1 MPIARHCEAD
11 VSCGL
16 CCVTVE
22 VIVDV
27 SCGLCCVTVEV
38 IAEQRLRSGLP
49 DWARFPTQSGTAAAR
64 VARLGGKYGP
74 IWQPWLL

>member
-38 IAEQRLRSGLP
+38 IAEQRLDFPHNLALLQLGLP
-49 DWARFPTQSGTAAAR
+49 D
-64 VARLGGKYGP
+64 
-74 IWQPWLL
+74 